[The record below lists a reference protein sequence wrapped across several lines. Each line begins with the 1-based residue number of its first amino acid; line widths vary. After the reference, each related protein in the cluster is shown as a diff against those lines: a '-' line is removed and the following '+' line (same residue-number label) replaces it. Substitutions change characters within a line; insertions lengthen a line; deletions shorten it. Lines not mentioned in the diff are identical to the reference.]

1 MDPITILAGIK
12 SGLAAGKTVAG
23 LSKQIGQFFDATDKA
38 KKTLQKKGVSS
49 KSTNATA
56 LDRWAKIR
64 QAAEAEEELKE
75 WITQTYGRSKY
86 LELLKI
92 RREVLAEKREA
103 EAQARRD
110 AIQRQEVAI
119 TIVGIVVLLIFTFV
133 GAAAYLHYM
142 EWIDVRD
149 YFLEQFYRF
158 FIVFGF

>member
-1 MDPITILAGIK
+1 M
-12 SGLAAGKTVAG
+12 AAGKSIAG
-23 LSKQIGQFFDATDKA
+23 LSKQIGQFFDATDQA
-38 KKTLQKKGVSS
+38 KKALQKKGISS

-64 QAAEAEEELKE
+64 QAADAEEELKE

-110 AIQRQEVAI
+110 AIQRQEVVI
-119 TIVGIVVLLIFTFV
+119 TVVGIIVLLIFTFV
-133 GAAAYLHYM
+133 GATGYLHYM
-142 EWIDVRD
+142 GWLDVSD
-149 YFLEQFYRF
+149 YFR
-158 FIVFGF
+158 

>member
-1 MDPITILAGIK
+1 MVDPITILSGIK
-12 SGLAAGKTVAG
+12 LGLQTGKSVAA
-23 LSKQIGQFFDATDKA
+23 LSKQIGQFFDATDHA

-56 LDRWAKIR
+56 LDRWAKLR

-103 EAQARRD
+103 EAQARRE
-110 AIQRQEVAI
+110 AIERQEMMI
-119 TIVGIVVLLIFTFV
+119 TIAGIVVLLLFSAV
-133 GAAAYLHYM
+133 GATAYLHYM
-142 EWIDVRD
+142 GWLDVRD
-149 YFLEQFYRF
+149 YLP
-158 FIVFGF
+158 

>member
-1 MDPITILAGIK
+1 MGCNYGPHNNPCKHKNRACCW
-12 SGLAAGKTVAG
+12 KTVAG
-23 LSKQIGQFFDATDKA
+23 LSKQIGQFFDATDQA

-49 KSTNATA
+49 KSANATA

-64 QAAEAEEELKE
+64 QAAEPEEELKE

-110 AIQRQEVAI
+110 QIAQQELMI
-119 TIVGIVVLLIFTFV
+119 TIFGIVVLLIFSFV
-133 GAAAYLHYM
+133 GASAYMHYM

-149 YFLEQFYRF
+149 YFR
-158 FIVFGF
+158 